1 MGHGYVKNTYLAS
14 TQIHLIL
21 AAKLCP
27 FESLYEMIPRVF
39 SSGLKMPSYKSK
51 PIVSSVF
58 RAIHRSSP
66 CRRFHSSPLRQLLDL
81 DTCYA
86 LTHMALTGLHSVTGL
101 SWATTLPCAALIIR
115 VVILSPI
122 TIYTHKIRERRKPLR
137 PLILAWAHIISRKAL
152 QEHGNEGPTVF
163 RKIAIKGCSA
173 KGKEIAKRHSAQAWK
188 LFLPIVQLPVFL
200 VMIETLRK
208 MCGMHRG
215 LLGLF
220 SEYYSKSDK
229 NTLGHGVQGRADDT
243 LPPSP
248 LPFEQADHSVVIP
261 LEQSLAVEGALWFPD
276 LLVPDPLLILP
287 FALSGAAFLNIYYQ
301 SILAKGMTESKWQ
314 TRIQNIFKIIALAI
328 GPLTLQV
335 PSGILVYWISSSL
348 CAVGSSM
355 ALEAYLPRAPPFKP
369 PKSRDKLLPLGAR
382 AKK

>member
-1 MGHGYVKNTYLAS
+1 
-14 TQIHLIL
+14 
-21 AAKLCP
+21 
-27 FESLYEMIPRVF
+27 MIPRGF

-51 PIVSSVF
+51 PTVSSVF
-58 RAIHRSSP
+58 RTIHRSSP
-66 CRRFHSSPLRQLLDL
+66 CRRFHSSPQRRFLDL

-86 LTHMALTGLHSVTGL
+86 LTHTALTGLHSVTGL
-101 SWATTLPCAALIIR
+101 SWATILPCTALIIR

-137 PLILAWAHIISRKAL
+137 PLILAWAHIISRKVL
-152 QEHGNEGPTVF
+152 QEHGKEGPTVF
-163 RKIAIKGCSA
+163 RKIAIKECSA

-220 SEYYSKSDK
+220 SDYSKSDK
-229 NTLGHGVQGRADDT
+229 TTLGHGEVRADNT
-243 LPPSP
+243 LQPFT
-248 LPFEQADHSVVIP
+248 LPFEQEDHSVVIP
-261 LEQSLAVEGALWFPD
+261 LENSLAVEGALWFPD

-287 FALSGAAFLNIYYQ
+287 FALSGAVFLNIYYQ
-301 SILAKGMTESKWQ
+301 SILAKGVTESKWQ
-314 TRIQNIFKIIALAI
+314 TRIQNILKIIALAI

-335 PSGILVYWISSSL
+335 PSGILIYWISSSL

-369 PKSRDKLLPLGAR
+369 PKSRDKLLPLGAH